1 VSLTDSSQARKLRT
15 RFPILLAA
23 RSVCIGSAVSLCFP
37 IASVVFGQTS
47 PPPQVVTQDPP
58 GIPGKFVDIS
68 QSSGVRFQG
77 VASHTSTK
85 YLLETMGSGVAFFDY
100 DNDGLLDIFFV
111 NGAHL
116 DNPTTKGTIPQKS
129 GPQDWNRLYHQKKDG
144 TFEDVT
150 ERSGLKGV
158 GYGMGVAVGDFD
170 NDGFEDL
177 YVTAYGGNRLYHNN
191 GNGSFTDITESSG
204 TGGIADVLEGF
215 VSLVQ
220 MNGSDP
226 FGAPTINRPWM
237 NRTDAMQ
244 AAQDKAD
251 AAFDLFRVLDLP
263 FYTFHDRDITPD
275 GETLRESITNLHTM
289 SDYLAK
295 KMESSK
301 TRLLWGTAN
310 LFSHP
315 RFMSGAATNPDPE
328 VFAYSATTI
337 KHCMDVT
344 KKLGGEN
351 YVLWGGREGYE
362 TLLNTSLKREL
373 EQMGRMLTLVVEY
386 KHKIGFSGQI
396 LLEPKPKEPTVHQ
409 YDFDTATVFGFLKRF
424 GLENEVKVNLEA
436 NHALLAGHTFEHE
449 IAMAADLGILG
460 SLDINRG
467 DPLLGWDTDQFPTD
481 LYSMTLAMYHVIQAG
496 GLGRGGMNFEA
507 KVRRQSTEPEDLL
520 HAHIGGVDMCARAFL
535 IAAKI
540 HEEGRLADIV
550 DERYAGWNLPEN
562 KAMLAGKEPLEAIA
576 ARSEERNIN
585 PQPRS
590 GRQEQLE
597 NLINRHL

>member
-1 VSLTDSSQARKLRT
+1 MDRSIFSS
-15 RFPILLAA
+15 FPT
-23 RSVCIGSAVSLCFP
+23 V
-37 IASVVFGQTS
+37 
-47 PPPQVVTQDPP
+47 
-58 GIPGKFVDIS
+58 
-68 QSSGVRFQG
+68 
-77 VASHTSTK
+77 K
-85 YLLETMGSGVAFFDY
+85 YEG
-100 DNDGLLDIFFV
+100 
-111 NGAHL
+111 
-116 DNPTTKGTIPQKS
+116 
-129 GPQDWNRLYHQKKDG
+129 
-144 TFEDVT
+144 
-150 ERSGLKGV
+150 
-158 GYGMGVAVGDFD
+158 
-170 NDGFEDL
+170 
-177 YVTAYGGNRLYHNN
+177 
-191 GNGSFTDITESSG
+191 TESTSDLAYRWYD
-204 TGGIADVLEGF
+204 ADRTVLGKPLREHLRF
-215 VSLVQ
+215 AVAYWHSLA

-226 FGAPTINRPWM
+226 FGAPTIRRPWM
-237 NRTDAMQ
+237 DRSDAMR
-244 AAQDKAD
+244 AAHDKAD

-275 GETLRESITNLHTM
+275 GGTLRESITNLHSM

-344 KKLGGEN
+344 KKLDGEN

-424 GLENEVKVNLEA
+424 GLESEVKVNLEA

-449 IAMAADLGILG
+449 IATAADLGILG

-496 GLGRGGMNFEA
+496 GLGRGGMNFDA
-507 KVRRQSTEPEDLL
+507 KVRRQSTEPEDLF

-535 IAAKI
+535 IAANI

-550 DERYAGWNLPEN
+550 DARYAGWNLPEN

-576 ARSEERNIN
+576 ARSEERDIN

-597 NLINRHL
+597 NLINRYL

>member
-1 VSLTDSSQARKLRT
+1 MSLTDSSQARKLRT

-295 KMESSK
+295 KVESSK

-337 KHCMDVT
+337 KHCMDVM

-597 NLINRHL
+597 NLTNRHL